1 MASTDTSRALI
12 FVHVFRSGGTT
23 LNRIIDWEY
32 SPLRIFSLN
41 GRYCRWA
48 YKKLTE
54 CPTAMLASM
63 QVFRGHM
70 PFGLH
75 KLLPQQ
81 STYITVQRD
90 PVERTISE
98 YYAGLNRRSHRQH
111 RIIQRLSLEEF
122 LATLAN
128 NNAQTKMIA
137 GLNRS
142 YDFLS
147 GECTADTLATAKS
160 NLRTHFSLVG
170 ITERFEETLALG
182 KCMFGWR
189 VPRYASFNRTP
200 GRPTTV
206 SPEAR
211 SLVSKYNSFDVALYR
226 YSITLFE
233 EAIARHAEQIAITRE
248 AVRRARLT
256 GGSRLFYY
264 RTGSTALKMF
274 TLAASTARSM
284 MPAGV

>member
-1 MASTDTSRALI
+1 
-12 FVHVFRSGGTT
+12 
-23 LNRIIDWEY
+23 
-32 SPLRIFSLN
+32 
-41 GRYCRWA
+41 
-48 YKKLTE
+48 
-54 CPTAMLASM
+54 
-63 QVFRGHM
+63 
-70 PFGLH
+70 
-75 KLLPQQ
+75 
-81 STYITVQRD
+81 
-90 PVERTISE
+90 
-98 YYAGLNRRSHRQH
+98 
-111 RIIQRLSLEEF
+111 
-122 LATLAN
+122 
-128 NNAQTKMIA
+128 
-137 GLNRS
+137 
-142 YDFLS
+142 
-147 GECTADTLATAKS
+147 
-160 NLRTHFSLVG
+160 
-170 ITERFEETLALG
+170 
-182 KCMFGWR
+182 MFGWR

-233 EAIARHAEQIAITRE
+233 ETIARHAEQIAITRE

>member
-1 MASTDTSRALI
+1 
-12 FVHVFRSGGTT
+12 
-23 LNRIIDWEY
+23 
-32 SPLRIFSLN
+32 
-41 GRYCRWA
+41 
-48 YKKLTE
+48 
-54 CPTAMLASM
+54 
-63 QVFRGHM
+63 
-70 PFGLH
+70 
-75 KLLPQQ
+75 
-81 STYITVQRD
+81 
-90 PVERTISE
+90 
-98 YYAGLNRRSHRQH
+98 
-111 RIIQRLSLEEF
+111 
-122 LATLAN
+122 
-128 NNAQTKMIA
+128 MIA